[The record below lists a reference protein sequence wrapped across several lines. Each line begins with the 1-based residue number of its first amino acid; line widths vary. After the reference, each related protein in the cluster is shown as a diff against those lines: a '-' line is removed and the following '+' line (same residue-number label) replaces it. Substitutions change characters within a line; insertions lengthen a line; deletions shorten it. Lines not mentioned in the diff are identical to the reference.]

1 MLSEQSHLQ
10 DCRLSPEALAGLV
23 HSKSMPRSKASL
35 EGQAL
40 QSADAVPQQ
49 GPAFDSYLR
58 GVLKCVTLRPALMPG
73 H

>member
-1 MLSEQSHLQ
+1 
-10 DCRLSPEALAGLV
+10 
-23 HSKSMPRSKASL
+23 MPRSKASL

-58 GVLKCVTLRPALMPG
+58 GVLKCVTLCPG
-73 H
+73 TSLGQCITVTTL